1 MEMRHGENRFYLFD
15 TDTHKEVGEI
25 VYSKVEDNI
34 ISIDH
39 TRVDE
44 TFQGHG
50 FAGRLLNSMLDYAD
64 LNNLKIVPVCEY
76 AKVAFKKR
84 PEIRFLLADNYQELL
99 KKLDKEEQK

>member
-1 MEMRHGENRFYLFD
+1 MEMRHGENRFYIFD
-15 TDTHKEVGEI
+15 SDTHQEIGEI
-25 VYSKVEDNI
+25 VYSTVKDNI

-50 FAGRLLNSMLDYAD
+50 LAGKLMNAMLDYAD

-76 AKVAFKKR
+76 AKATFKKR
-84 PEIRFLLADNYQELL
+84 PEVRFLLADNYQELL
-99 KKLDKEEQK
+99 KQLDKEEE